1 MRKELQTVKKK
12 EVDKELD
19 ETQEYLQT
27 LQEKTIAGRGTL
39 KLRADRSRVV
49 AGHKKNWLDFTHET
63 PKYDGNP
70 EKVFKWFEKLETL
83 LDTYDRETIQND
95 KGKKMLLSCITGSA
109 RQDMLPV

>member
-70 EKVFKWFEKLETL
+70 EKVFK
-83 LDTYDRETIQND
+83 
-95 KGKKMLLSCITGSA
+95 
-109 RQDMLPV
+109 